1 MTIIFFNTVLTRL
14 LSGLKFGITMLAW
27 KSKMYI
33 HLLGGLLALDSMS
46 ATSIDPH
53 RISPSPKED
62 QMKPL
67 LEYSISNLRNTA
79 LRQADSNRIQIED
92 PTHFH
97 ARGAGMA
104 GGFQL
109 SLQTKDSLIS
119 ATGSTFGL
127 SASSNAAAKSLVSS
141 GDDTDAVSSA
151 QPSKAQAV
159 NSARGGRGTSEHP
172 TGLEP
177 NAGGSAPSEKQC
189 AKSCSQHC
197 FTSSNESIFQ
207 TCLNEVV
214 NLKDR
219 FKQIR
224 VDDLVLTDK
233 VNHQGD
239 ELDQTKAELVQT
251 KAELVQTKAELIQ
264 TTANY
269 LALTDKVNSQK
280 TELDEIKAEL
290 VQTKAE
296 LIQTTT
302 NNLALTDKV
311 NLQEAEQ
318 DKTKAELTQT
328 TSELAHMKNHSL
340 SLTYRAL
347 RLEIK
352 MFCQLQISARY

>member
-27 KSKMYI
+27 KSKMNI
-33 HLLGGLLALDSMS
+33 HLLGGLLTLGSMS
-46 ATSIDPH
+46 ATSIFPH
-53 RISPSPKED
+53 RIRQSPKED
-62 QMKPL
+62 QMRPL
-67 LEYSISNLRNTA
+67 LEYSILNLRNTA
-79 LRQADSNRIQIED
+79 LRQVDSDRIQTED
-92 PTHFH
+92 PTPFH

-104 GGFQL
+104 GGFPL

-127 SASSNAAAKSLVSS
+127 SASSNAAAKSLMSS

-159 NSARGGRGTSEHP
+159 NSAGGGRGTSEHP
-172 TGLEP
+172 TWLEP

-239 ELDQTKAELVQT
+239 ELD
-251 KAELVQTKAELIQ
+251 
-264 TTANY
+264 
-269 LALTDKVNSQK
+269 
-280 TELDEIKAEL
+280 EIKAEL

-296 LIQTTT
+296 LIQTTA

-318 DKTKAELTQT
+318 DKTKAELVQT

>member
-1 MTIIFFNTVLTRL
+1 MR
-14 LSGLKFGITMLAW
+14 
-27 KSKMYI
+27 
-33 HLLGGLLALDSMS
+33 
-46 ATSIDPH
+46 
-53 RISPSPKED
+53 
-62 QMKPL
+62 PL
-67 LEYSISNLRNTA
+67 LEYSILNLRNTA
-79 LRQADSNRIQIED
+79 LRQVDSDRIQTED
-92 PTHFH
+92 PTPFH

-104 GGFQL
+104 GGFPL

-251 KAELVQTKAELIQ
+251 KAELVQT
-264 TTANY
+264 TANN
-269 LALTDKVNSQK
+269 LALTDKVNHQGD
-280 TELDEIKAEL
+280 ELDEIKAEL

-296 LIQTTT
+296 LIQTTA

-318 DKTKAELTQT
+318 DKTKAELVQT